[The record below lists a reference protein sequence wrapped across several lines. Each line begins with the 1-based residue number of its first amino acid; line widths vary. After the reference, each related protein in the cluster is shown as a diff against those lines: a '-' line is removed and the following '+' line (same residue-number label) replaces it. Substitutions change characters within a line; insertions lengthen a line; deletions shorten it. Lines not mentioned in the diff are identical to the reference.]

1 MKGSPA
7 EQQRSLSVIELPK
20 KVCNMFILKYIL
32 IILLDLAAFCEMS
45 YDADLAG

>member
-7 EQQRSLSVIELPK
+7 EQQWSLSVIELPK
-20 KVCNMFILKYIL
+20 KVCNMFIL